1 MATKGLLAKK
11 IGMTQVFT
19 EKGELLPVTVLEAGP
34 CTVVGLRAVQKDGYG
49 AVQLGFGE
57 VKEKKLTKAAAGHF
71 KKAGVNAHRHL
82 KEVRREAER
91 QPKGKKDM
99 AAPNPPS
106 VAGYDREGKESG
118 QVAWPE
124 AVFNAPV
131 NEAVLHQAVLR
142 QQANDRQGTHSTKTR
157 GEVSGGGKKPWKQ
170 KGTGR
175 ARQGSTRAPQWRDG
189 GVVFGPH
196 PRSYEQK
203 MPRKQRR
210 LALRA
215 ALSVKSQDGA
225 VRVIEELAL
234 EEPKT
239 RVLAELFAQMGVG
252 ARVLFVIPQHDVM
265 LEKSTR
271 NLAGIKTILGTNLN
285 PSDVL
290 TADTVVFTRS
300 ALTQVEEW
308 LT

>member
-57 VKEKKLTKAAAGHF
+57 VEEKKLTRATAGHF
-71 KKAGVNAHRHL
+71 KKAGVKAHRHL
-82 KEVRREAER
+82 KEIRLKADAGYAVGQALKADLFAAGELVDVTGTS
-91 QPKGKKDM
+91 KGKGFSGQHKGKREV
-99 AAPNPPS
+99 ATPS
-106 VAGYDREGKESG
+106 PMSVTVYDREGKGSG
-118 QVAWPE
+118 QVELPA
-124 AVFNAPV
+124 AVFNVPV

-142 QQANDRQGTHSTKTR
+142 QQANDRQGTHQTKTR

-175 ARQGSTRAPQWRDG
+175 ARQGSTRAPQWRHG

-215 ALSVKSQDGA
+215 ALSVK
-225 VRVIEELAL
+225 
-234 EEPKT
+234 
-239 RVLAELFAQMGVG
+239 
-252 ARVLFVIPQHDVM
+252 
-265 LEKSTR
+265 
-271 NLAGIKTILGTNLN
+271 
-285 PSDVL
+285 
-290 TADTVVFTRS
+290 
-300 ALTQVEEW
+300 
-308 LT
+308 